1 VLQSQF
7 EDYLPYL
14 GGAAGALFVTGVA
27 YWASR
32 PTAEKPLFP
41 LDAQAL
47 LLSVR
52 NTNIYH
58 RTVIF
63 LQRSNLFSCK
73 GEEFYLLLS
82 LLLG

>member
-1 VLQSQF
+1 MLQSQL

-32 PTAEKPLFP
+32 PKAERPLFP

-47 LLSVR
+47 ILPVSEEQKHVSVV
-52 NTNIYH
+52 TFFQ
-58 RTVIF
+58 VIECF
-63 LQRSNLFSCK
+63 
-73 GEEFYLLLS
+73 LS
-82 LLLG
+82 L

>member
-1 VLQSQF
+1 MLQSHI

-32 PTAEKPLFP
+32 PKAERPLFP

-47 LLSVR
+47 VLPVSKKQKHVSVA
-52 NTNIYH
+52 
-58 RTVIF
+58 IF
-63 LQRSNLFSCK
+63 FREIENAFSSRSN
-73 GEEFYLLLS
+73 
-82 LLLG
+82 